1 MAAEIKKKDQSEVK
15 SLEKMT
21 VKELRALA
29 LEIPRSV
36 AVTDMKKDEL
46 IALIKQSR
54 GGEDEGDKKKE
65 KKETVKAVRT
75 VKTKGELKTTIRLL
89 KRRRIDAQEKHDK
102 KSADRL
108 RRRISRLKKRTRK
121 AAA

>member
-1 MAAEIKKKDQSEVK
+1 MAAEIKKKDQSESK

-36 AVTDMKKDEL
+36 AVTDMKKEDL

-54 GGEDEGDKKKE
+54 GLRDEGAKKKE
-65 KKETVKAVRT
+65 KKGIVKV
-75 VKTKGELKTTIRLL
+75 VKTKGELKAAIRQL
-89 KRRRIDAQEKHDK
+89 KIKRVDAQGRHDK
-102 KSADRL
+102 KGADQLRL
-108 RRRISRLKKRTRK
+108 QISRLKKMTRRV
-121 AAA
+121 AAS

>member
-46 IALIKQSR
+46 IALLKQSR
-54 GGEDEGDKKKE
+54 GEEDEGAKKKE

-75 VKTKGELKTTIRLL
+75 KEELKATIRLL
-89 KRRRIDAQEKHDK
+89 KQRRIDAQEKHDK

-121 AAA
+121 AA